1 MPTFHSERLGGIDNI
16 PSRGIIHNLILGD
29 GPFLYDG
36 VSLGG
41 MDRSSDDPR
50 RVGRSMTR
58 VVSRLMMYCW
68 LMRLMMMMMMVVP

>member
-1 MPTFHSERLGGIDNI
+1 MQGGTDNI
-16 PSRGIIHNLILGD
+16 PSRGIIHNLILSD

-58 VVSRLMMYCW
+58 VVSRLMTMMMYCW
-68 LMRLMMMMMMVVP
+68 LMPLMMMMLVVP

>member
-1 MPTFHSERLGGIDNI
+1 MRDGTDNI
-16 PSRGIIHNLILGD
+16 PSRGIIHNLISSD

-41 MDRSSDDPR
+41 MGRSSDDPH

-58 VVSRLMMYCW
+58 VVSRPMMMMMYCW
-68 LMRLMMMMMMVVP
+68 LLMPLMMTMLVVP